1 LSLHEH
7 GKQTLRELG
16 LTSSQARIYV
26 AILRLGGSQSVKA
39 ISNFSDIARQDVY
52 RTIAELQQL
61 GLVEKVIATPTRFQT
76 TPLRDSLSILLQTRK
91 QKTRTLQEEAD
102 RLVSHFPEK
111 TEERIYGQER
121 DRFLLVSERTA
132 LMHLIKK
139 VVEATRKYI
148 LIITSWNDCAQWH
161 SILPEAWSN
170 AAKKGVNIRWLT
182 EKTENANL
190 QPEIMMAA
198 LQKPNFLLRVL
209 PHQPNAR
216 FGICDGTGA
225 FMAISSNPNAAESP
239 ALWTNNRVIISLME
253 YYFETMW
260 KKSSKMQR

>member
-1 LSLHEH
+1 LSLNEH
-7 GKQTLRELG
+7 GKQILLELG
-16 LTSSQARIYV
+16 LTLSQARIYV
-26 AILRLGGSQSVKA
+26 AILRLGGSSSVKEV
-39 ISNFSDIARQDVY
+39 SNVSGVARQDVY

-76 TPLRDSLSILLQTRK
+76 TPLREALSILLQTRK
-91 QKTRTLQEEAD
+91 QKTSTLQKEAD
-102 RLVSHFPEK
+102 RLVSLFPEK
-111 TEERIYGQER
+111 TEEQIDGQER
-121 DRFLLVSERTA
+121 DHFVLLSERTA
-132 LMHLIKK
+132 LMRFIKK

-148 LIITSWNDCAQWH
+148 LIITSWNDCAQWL
-161 SILPEAWSN
+161 SILPEAWNN

-182 EKTENANL
+182 GKTENANPL
-190 QPEIMMAA
+190 PEIMVAA

-209 PHQPNAR
+209 SDKPKAR

-239 ALWTNNRVIISLME
+239 ALWTNNRAIISLME

-260 KKSSKMQR
+260 KKSIKMQR